1 MKEMVFEQVRTTVVH
16 YTDWAVKGVLDFSNQ
31 NDFSL
36 ATSSRR
42 VSELLEF
49 GGDNPVGWSLYYLKQ
64 IIGSFSN

>member
-1 MKEMVFEQVRTTVVH
+1 MKEMVFDQVKSTVSH
-16 YTDWAVKGVLDFSNQ
+16 YADRAVKSVLDFSNQ

-42 VSELLEF
+42 VAELLEF

-64 IIGSFSN
+64 IIGALNN

>member
-1 MKEMVFEQVRTTVVH
+1 MKEMVFEQVKSTVSH
-16 YTDWAVKGVLDFSNQ
+16 YTDRAVKSVLDFSNQ

-49 GGDNPVGWSLYYLKQ
+49 GGDHPFGWSLYYLKQ
-64 IIGSFSN
+64 IIESINN